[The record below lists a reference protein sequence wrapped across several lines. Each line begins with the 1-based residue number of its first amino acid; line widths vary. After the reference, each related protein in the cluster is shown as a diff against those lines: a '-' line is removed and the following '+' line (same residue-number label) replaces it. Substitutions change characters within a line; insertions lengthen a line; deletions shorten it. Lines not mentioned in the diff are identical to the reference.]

1 MKRWAVLLMGV
12 GLVFSAG
19 AVPAPPT
26 GQSLM
31 ASFSGLGFLSTVGF
45 GSWAW
50 DVSANGLAVTGGS
63 FYSDWGQAFIW
74 TAERGITPLP
84 LMPGKDPNS
93 DGDGLSADG
102 SKVAGTCG
110 WEFSGYEA
118 SVWSYDGAQWNVEGL
133 GDLAGGRFDSHA
145 YYMNPAATV
154 IVGEANSD
162 KGTEASRWMLEGDV
176 WIIKGLGDLPKGAY
190 WSQAY
195 GASKDGS
202 VVVGQGS
209 IANGTRAFR
218 WTSKG
223 MVDLGTVAKRKYSA
237 AWGCSED
244 GSVVVGE
251 SFSARGKDEIAF
263 RWTAATGMVGLG
275 DLPGGQV
282 LSEAEATNADGSI
295 VVGWS
300 TTDLGMEAFIWDNAN
315 KMRRLTDVLSAQGVT
330 DHNGWVLSSA
340 TGVTAVGDTL
350 VIVGKGKNPDGNTEA
365 WRAVIANY

>member
-1 MKRWAVLLMGV
+1 
-12 GLVFSAG
+12 
-19 AVPAPPT
+19 
-26 GQSLM
+26 
-31 ASFSGLGFLSTVGF
+31 
-45 GSWAW
+45 
-50 DVSANGLAVTGGS
+50 
-63 FYSDWGQAFIW
+63 
-74 TAERGITPLP
+74 
-84 LMPGKDPNS
+84 
-93 DGDGLSADG
+93 
-102 SKVAGTCG
+102 
-110 WEFSGYEA
+110 
-118 SVWSYDGAQWNVEGL
+118 
-133 GDLAGGRFDSHA
+133 
-145 YYMNPAATV
+145 
-154 IVGEANSD
+154 
-162 KGTEASRWMLEGDV
+162 MLEGEV

-223 MVDLGTVAKRKYSA
+223 MADLGTVAKRKYSA